1 MILAPDQHFQA
12 TFMPNVEMNRH
23 GTPIRRAFFI
33 ALTLMM
39 VAACGGGASS
49 GSAIDV
55 VPVATLL
62 RPTPDGYAFANFPAS
77 VSPEEFNTDDL
88 VKMFGAE
95 ACTGGVEAACE
106 PIAEAAAWARMVN
119 QARQSGHCE
128 GIVVEASKRFN
139 LSLLPQ
145 TVELVNEGE
154 VTHQILR
161 TFGTQFLPEVQE
173 ETIGWQKKSL
183 SAIVA
188 ELVDSF
194 KTGKPKYSMGL
205 YVEQGGHAL
214 LPYAVEFPSPELA
227 RIQLYDSNW
236 PGKNRYVDVDLKAKK
251 WQFSFSGEDP
261 ANDPD
266 AWTGGEGDMDLT
278 SLDTRSNSSC
288 PFCANK
294 TKVKN
299 SMIVISSVD
308 RNWSVTTDKGIY
320 SPSSD
325 RLVDGLSA
333 RPIRGSAEVPPI
345 VKDVPP
351 PIRYYMRNNF
361 QSFEYVVFV
370 EGKNIKLQLP
380 STTSAFVSQGSAIV
394 QLSTTSSSDNR
405 TVSISNNSV
414 SVDDPTVNVKV
425 ASGDL
430 VAEVAGNNST
440 IGIAD
445 KQLNISVE
453 TSTGRKIEVVVN
465 ENTPAVSA
473 KTSKDGLNNFVVQT
487 QTADDSLVVREIA
500 EDGSEVVETRLNTK
514 LTELDETGIDLPE
527 ELRKSDVKPGLP
539 PLESRDLTN
548 PDYKADETFMPT
560 EGLLVS
566 KLAEQMELSNGV
578 EAAVKNRLLEDLVS
592 NSVSGTVPSTT
603 TTTTT
608 VPTTTTTT
616 TTTTVPTT
624 TTTTTTTTVPT
635 TTTTTTTIP
644 PTTPLAPTIGVI
656 TPSSGSLSVAFT
668 AGSDGGSAITSYK
681 YSTDGGAT
689 FRTRAAGTTA
699 SPIVISTLSSNGTT
713 VLTNGTTYSIQLK
726 AVNAI
731 GDGAATSSA
740 TGKPASVPAAPASNG
755 MTALNASLSVV
766 ITHYGN
772 SGGSAITSWK
782 YSTDGGVTFRT
793 RTDGGTTSQT
803 LVIAYLSSDGVTPLE
818 NDTAY
823 SIQTKAVNAIGDS
836 SATTSTS
843 ATPSAA
849 LWGAGGNTVVDLN
862 WTGPASFGGAAITDY
877 VIQYSSNSGS
887 TWSTFADGTS
897 TTTKST
903 VTGLTNDTSYL
914 FGVAAVS
921 SAGTGTYSVT
931 GVAVTPN
938 TCSIGGV
945 CALSNIGPG
954 GGTVFYVASSNFA
967 SIGSGCGSDCVYLE
981 AAPTGWVTSPAGQ
994 STRGGGTSFVDPR
1007 TFWNDV
1013 SNREVGAT
1021 AQGTAIG
1028 TGYANTSA
1036 NIAYSSTAGYAA
1048 TLSRAYLGGGKSDW
1062 FLPSMYE
1069 LNQLCRFAWNLSIN
1083 NSSTTCSGMTG
1094 ALRGGFQTGGYAY
1107 WSSTENGFSSAY
1119 QQTFVNGAFYATGK
1133 NVANWVRPVRAFS
1146 QASG

>member
-1 MILAPDQHFQA
+1 MSVAFTAGA
-12 TFMPNVEMNRH
+12 T
-23 GTPIRRAFFI
+23 G
-33 ALTLMM
+33 
-39 VAACGGGASS
+39 
-49 GSAIDV
+49 GSAI
-55 VPVATLL
+55 TS
-62 RPTPDGYAFANFPAS
+62 Y
-77 VSPEEFNTDDL
+77 
-88 VKMFGAE
+88 
-95 ACTGGVEAACE
+95 
-106 PIAEAAAWARMVN
+106 
-119 QARQSGHCE
+119 
-128 GIVVEASKRFN
+128 
-139 LSLLPQ
+139 
-145 TVELVNEGE
+145 
-154 VTHQILR
+154 
-161 TFGTQFLPEVQE
+161 
-173 ETIGWQKKSL
+173 
-183 SAIVA
+183 
-188 ELVDSF
+188 
-194 KTGKPKYSMGL
+194 KYSTD
-205 YVEQGGHAL
+205 GGTTFYTRASGTTD
-214 LPYAVEFPSPELA
+214 SPL
-227 RIQLYDSNW
+227 
-236 PGKNRYVDVDLKAKK
+236 
-251 WQFSFSGEDP
+251 
-261 ANDPD
+261 
-266 AWTGGEGDMDLT
+266 
-278 SLDTRSNSSC
+278 
-288 PFCANK
+288 
-294 TKVKN
+294 
-299 SMIVISSVD
+299 VISTLST
-308 RNWSVTTDKGIY
+308 NGSTALTNGTAY
-320 SPSSD
+320 SIQIKAVNSIG
-325 RLVDGLSA
+325 DGTA
-333 RPIRGSAEVPPI
+333 TA
-345 VKDVPP
+345 
-351 PIRYYMRNNF
+351 N
-361 QSFEYVVFV
+361 
-370 EGKNIKLQLP
+370 
-380 STTSAFVSQGSAIV
+380 TSATPIGS
-394 QLSTTSSSDNR
+394 
-405 TVSISNNSV
+405 
-414 SVDDPTVNVKV
+414 
-425 ASGDL
+425 
-430 VAEVAGNNST
+430 
-440 IGIAD
+440 
-445 KQLNISVE
+445 
-453 TSTGRKIEVVVN
+453 
-465 ENTPAVSA
+465 PA
-473 KTSKDGLNNFVVQT
+473 
-487 QTADDSLVVREIA
+487 
-500 EDGSEVVETRLNTK
+500 
-514 LTELDETGIDLPE
+514 
-527 ELRKSDVKPGLP
+527 
-539 PLESRDLTN
+539 
-548 PDYKADETFMPT
+548 
-560 EGLLVS
+560 
-566 KLAEQMELSNGV
+566 
-578 EAAVKNRLLEDLVS
+578 
-592 NSVSGTVPSTT
+592 
-603 TTTTT
+603 
-608 VPTTTTTT
+608 
-616 TTTTVPTT
+616 
-624 TTTTTTTTVPT
+624 
-635 TTTTTTTIP
+635 
-644 PTTPLAPTIGVI
+644 APTIGVI

-793 RTDGGTTSQT
+793 RTDGGTTSPT

-823 SIQTKAVNAIGDS
+823 SIRTKAVNAIGDS
-836 SATTSTS
+836 TSTTSTS

-849 LWGAGGNTVVDLN
+849 LWGAGGNTVVNLN

-877 VIQYSSNSGS
+877 VIQYSSNSGL

-914 FGVAAVS
+914 FRVAAVS
-921 SAGTGTYSVT
+921 SAGTGSYSVT

-967 SIGSGCGSDCVYLE
+967 STGSGCGSDCVYLE